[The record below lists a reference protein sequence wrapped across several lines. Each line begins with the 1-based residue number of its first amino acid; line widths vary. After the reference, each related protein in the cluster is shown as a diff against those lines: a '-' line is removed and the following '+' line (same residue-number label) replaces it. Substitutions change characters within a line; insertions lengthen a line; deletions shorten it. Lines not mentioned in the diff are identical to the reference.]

1 LITYKIKTFTLMI
14 GLCLLPLEWVHA
26 TAAGQDKIRVTSES
40 EIKKEGDSLFSLT
53 VQWRLDNDKT
63 FESTAMAFINGPDKL
78 RPDTAIS
85 ATQKLKSAMY
95 DALEE
100 LYPNSRGV
108 NAVTPK
114 KQSEVTISNNAGF
127 SFTRV
132 TFRDYANQK
141 LTYDLVGKSFGA
153 ARVNFS
159 IDMVY
164 LADIAYID
172 EFAPPKQTQATGGGI
187 TINIDNNPAV
197 HITTKNKNTREI
209 EKELANA
216 ISQATFSNLSIIPH
230 SRGGGKRNSKPFDG
244 GEIQFSNSAANK
256 ITIDLKD
263 PSLGVLTKFQFKDT
277 VKEQEAASYFKWIF
291 AIIILLAAGYFFY
304 SWYKEEH

>member
-1 LITYKIKTFTLMI
+1 MITYKIKTFTLMI

-108 NAVTPK
+108 
-114 KQSEVTISNNAGF
+114 
-127 SFTRV
+127 
-132 TFRDYANQK
+132 
-141 LTYDLVGKSFGA
+141 
-153 ARVNFS
+153 
-159 IDMVY
+159 
-164 LADIAYID
+164 
-172 EFAPPKQTQATGGGI
+172 
-187 TINIDNNPAV
+187 
-197 HITTKNKNTREI
+197 
-209 EKELANA
+209 
-216 ISQATFSNLSIIPH
+216 
-230 SRGGGKRNSKPFDG
+230 
-244 GEIQFSNSAANK
+244 
-256 ITIDLKD
+256 
-263 PSLGVLTKFQFKDT
+263 
-277 VKEQEAASYFKWIF
+277 
-291 AIIILLAAGYFFY
+291 
-304 SWYKEEH
+304 

>member
-1 LITYKIKTFTLMI
+1 MITYKIKTVTLLL

-26 TAAGQDKIRVTSES
+26 TTAGQDKIHVTSES

-53 VQWRLDNDKT
+53 LQWRLDNGRT
-63 FESTAMAFINGPDKL
+63 YESTAMAFINGPDKL

-85 ATQKLKSAMY
+85 ATKKLKSAMY

-108 NAVTPK
+108 KAVTPK
-114 KQSEVTISNNAGF
+114 KQPEVTISNNAGF

-141 LTYDLVGKSFGA
+141 LSYDLVGQSFGA
-153 ARVNFS
+153 AQVNFS
-159 IDMVY
+159 VDMVY
-164 LADIAYID
+164 FADIAYLD
-172 EFAPPKQTQATGGGI
+172 EFAPPKQTQAAGGGI
-187 TINIDNNPAV
+187 TITIDNNPPIQIA
-197 HITTKNKNTREI
+197 TKNKDTRSI

-244 GEIQFSNSAANK
+244 GEIQFSNLAANK

-277 VKEQEAASYFKWIF
+277 ANEQGATSYFKWVF
-291 AIIILLAAGYFFY
+291 AVLILLGAGYFFY
-304 SWYKEEH
+304 SWYKEEK